1 MQHNFFDIIFSIKIK
16 ISLIAIA
23 AILISGCSKSAI
35 NEFNEKFDESL
46 HSSFKSSFVE
56 SCFKNGETGAS
67 EEQCSCLADDL
78 LSNLSKSELTDTDK
92 VKERL
97 NTISLDK
104 CMGPDGAG

>member
-1 MQHNFFDIIFSIKIK
+1 MRAA
-16 ISLIAIA
+16 LIAIA
-23 AILISGCSKSAI
+23 AIMISGCSKSAN
-35 NEFNEKFDESL
+35 NEFNEKFDESF

-78 LSNLSKSELTDTDK
+78 LSNLSKSELADTDK

-97 NTISLDK
+97 NTVSLDK
-104 CMGPDGAG
+104 CIASDGAG